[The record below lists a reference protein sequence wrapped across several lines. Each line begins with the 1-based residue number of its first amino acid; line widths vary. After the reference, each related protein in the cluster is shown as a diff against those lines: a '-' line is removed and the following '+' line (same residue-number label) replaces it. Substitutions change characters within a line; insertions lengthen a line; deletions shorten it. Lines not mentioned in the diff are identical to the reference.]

1 MWFNGEKLCQASYT
15 ELGATSGG
23 GDVEC
28 LSVPG
33 IEETMLMQSCF
44 QQRRQ
49 KGNSGKIAKICDPF
63 GAELSYSR
71 GRSSIETSRTLNFH
85 GMLKMLFRFKRIHEQ
100 VKPKLGIAP
109 KSLAM
114 FQQPIQ
120 DITLHAIGATSMALG
135 QSCRASIRS

>member
-33 IEETMLMQSCF
+33 IEETVLMQSCF

-85 GMLKMLFRFKRIHEQ
+85 GMLKMLFFQEDSRTSGKTDNVVYRN
-100 VKPKLGIAP
+100 LGRCSQ
-109 KSLAM
+109 KSRNVPATN
-114 FQQPIQ
+114 PR
-120 DITLHAIGATSMALG
+120 HYSSPNWCYEHGVGAEL
-135 QSCRASIRS
+135 

>member
-85 GMLKMLFRFKRIHEQ
+85 GMLKML
-100 VKPKLGIAP
+100 
-109 KSLAM
+109 S
-114 FQQPIQ
+114 FQE
-120 DITLHAIGATSMALG
+120 D
-135 QSCRASIRS
+135 